1 MLSTLPRL
9 VCRAAPRAVSA
20 APAVSPSA
28 LRPNRLD
35 ISMPAPAAIMVVKI
49 STPMVRALILPRAL
63 PPLSL
68 RMAPMMETMMSG
80 MMIICSSFT

>member
-1 MLSTLPRL
+1 
-9 VCRAAPRAVSA
+9 
-20 APAVSPSA
+20 
-28 LRPNRLD
+28 
-35 ISMPAPAAIMVVKI
+35 MPAPAAIMVVKI

-63 PPLSL
+63 PPESL